1 MSDSKPSYL
10 QIYDDLEGKI
20 RRQQIPAG
28 EMLPSDSEISQTY
41 GVSRPTVAKALQLL
55 STDKLVLRKPGF
67 GTQVLATRKTAL
79 LAGLLIPQFSETEIF
94 RPICASLAET
104 AGKEGM
110 RVVRPTDLNEVDDL
124 KKRTESLAE
133 ELIEARVRGVFFA
146 PTEHVE
152 EPEKFNLEII
162 ERFHA
167 EGIQIVL
174 LDRDVHRWPRQTP
187 HELISIDNV
196 QAGCVVADHLLDQ
209 GCEHLAFVSKD
220 NPATTVQ
227 LRRMGCREA
236 LIQRGMDP
244 KNLEFVIHDAEN
256 PELSAN
262 ELLAKGVDGV
272 VCANDATAST
282 FLRGLLDLGAKVPQ
296 DVKVCG
302 FDNVTYAALL
312 SVPLTSYQQPCHDIG
327 RIAAEAMVRRITAPD
342 SPFLRITLQG
352 ELIVRESSVGGKE

>member
-124 KKRTESLAE
+124 KKRTESE
-133 ELIEARVRGVFFA
+133 H
-146 PTEHVE
+146 EHVE

-282 FLRGLLDLGAKVPQ
+282 FLRGEAPRRRGAARPGLAIPA
-296 DVKVCG
+296 DH
-302 FDNVTYAALL
+302 A
-312 SVPLTSYQQPCHDIG
+312 S
-327 RIAAEAMVRRITAPD
+327 R
-342 SPFLRITLQG
+342 
-352 ELIVRESSVGGKE
+352 